1 MSKNDSS
8 VDLRLLG
15 DSGIYIPFL
24 KYNTSGRLTMAM
36 TQQTQIPVINN
47 PEDAIVDTGFATQM
61 VNFTY
66 SVTVE
71 NDSIFLKVI
80 KKYNNRT
87 DMWSNDEWSSLILFV
102 LDIEKNELVHY
113 EIPRYRILGNKFG
126 FEYNIDVDYLF
137 SLNMKDLIPAGTR
150 LAWSNANS
158 DNTHKRGRNLNMF
171 AGTLPESGEDCTL
184 ISRAVL
190 KDYNIKLYDDYEVS
204 YGKASLLA
212 DIHGKTND
220 TYKAFPDIGDT
231 IGAGEVLFS
240 KLNLDVRDL
249 KNENYDIINNA
260 MLFTNKGLKMRR
272 PHFTDHTLLRYNGKV
287 VDIDI
292 HYNPKSGENIESDSI
307 GMQTA
312 KYLLMLKTYH
322 SSIISVYE
330 HFTKSYNTSEISPA
344 TNNLIVDS
352 MTFLETPIK
361 GRTPNITRSKKRSKL
376 DMYTLKITVEHD
388 ISINNS
394 YKFSDRYGGKGVVKI
409 LEPEDMPRDAN
420 GVVADI
426 VVLSKGI
433 VARTN
438 MGKLY
443 EQHFSKSSR
452 QTKQRI
458 KDILAVKTSREI
470 SSLLP
475 SEINIA
481 FNYLLDY
488 LSYFNTTQYKLYSG
502 KVEATKFIADNDLSV
517 LPIGG
522 LSMNQKIEILIEI
535 FDKELYLIYNA
546 QEDESAYDI
555 VNRLEASI
563 HKLEVVPIFI
573 KDPISG
579 GFKEMRCRAFIAP
592 LYTVMLNK
600 ITDDFLGAST
610 FFLNGY
616 GLPTGKAKEDGRFPY
631 KFKGVRGWGE
641 SEMRLVAAYGTPV
654 LMQKLVDRSKSIV
667 NHRQFIR
674 NQLLTGVVT
683 TNNLIPDRVE
693 DSDVAINIVKAILE
707 PAGITL
713 ETKQLV
719 L

>member
-1 MSKNDSS
+1 MK
-8 VDLRLLG
+8 
-15 DSGIYIPFL
+15 
-24 KYNTSGRLTMAM
+24 
-36 TQQTQIPVINN
+36 
-47 PEDAIVDTGFATQM
+47 IV
-61 VNFTY
+61 
-66 SVTVE
+66 
-71 NDSIFLKVI
+71 
-80 KKYNNRT
+80 
-87 DMWSNDEWSSLILFV
+87 
-102 LDIEKNELVHY
+102 
-113 EIPRYRILGNKFG
+113 
-126 FEYNIDVDYLF
+126 
-137 SLNMKDLIPAGTR
+137 
-150 LAWSNANS
+150 
-158 DNTHKRGRNLNMF
+158 
-171 AGTLPESGEDCTL
+171 
-184 ISRAVL
+184 SR
-190 KDYNIKLYDDYEVS
+190 
-204 YGKASLLA
+204 
-212 DIHGKTND
+212 
-220 TYKAFPDIGDT
+220 
-231 IGAGEVLFS
+231 
-240 KLNLDVRDL
+240 
-249 KNENYDIINNA
+249 
-260 MLFTNKGLKMRR
+260 
-272 PHFTDHTLLRYNGKV
+272 
-287 VDIDI
+287 
-292 HYNPKSGENIESDSI
+292 
-307 GMQTA
+307 
-312 KYLLMLKTYH
+312 
-322 SSIISVYE
+322 
-330 HFTKSYNTSEISPA
+330 
-344 TNNLIVDS
+344 
-352 MTFLETPIK
+352 
-361 GRTPNITRSKKRSKL
+361 
-376 DMYTLKITVEHD
+376 
-388 ISINNS
+388 
-394 YKFSDRYGGKGVVKI
+394 
-409 LEPEDMPRDAN
+409 EDMPRDAN

-488 LSYFNTTQYKLYSG
+488 LSYFNTIQYKLYSG
-502 KVEATKFIADNDLSV
+502 KVEATKFMAESDLSL

-522 LSMNQKIEILIEI
+522 LSMAQKIEILVEI

-546 QEDESAYDI
+546 QEEESAYNI
-555 VNRLEASI
+555 VCRLEASI
-563 HKLEVVPIFI
+563 HKLDVVPVFI
-573 KDPISG
+573 KDTING
-579 GFKEMRCRAFIAP
+579 GFKELKCRAFIAP

>member
-1 MSKNDSS
+1 M
-8 VDLRLLG
+8 
-15 DSGIYIPFL
+15 
-24 KYNTSGRLTMAM
+24 
-36 TQQTQIPVINN
+36 
-47 PEDAIVDTGFATQM
+47 
-61 VNFTY
+61 
-66 SVTVE
+66 
-71 NDSIFLKVI
+71 
-80 KKYNNRT
+80 
-87 DMWSNDEWSSLILFV
+87 
-102 LDIEKNELVHY
+102 
-113 EIPRYRILGNKFG
+113 
-126 FEYNIDVDYLF
+126 
-137 SLNMKDLIPAGTR
+137 
-150 LAWSNANS
+150 
-158 DNTHKRGRNLNMF
+158 
-171 AGTLPESGEDCTL
+171 
-184 ISRAVL
+184 
-190 KDYNIKLYDDYEVS
+190 
-204 YGKASLLA
+204 
-212 DIHGKTND
+212 
-220 TYKAFPDIGDT
+220 
-231 IGAGEVLFS
+231 
-240 KLNLDVRDL
+240 
-249 KNENYDIINNA
+249 
-260 MLFTNKGLKMRR
+260 
-272 PHFTDHTLLRYNGKV
+272 
-287 VDIDI
+287 
-292 HYNPKSGENIESDSI
+292 
-307 GMQTA
+307 
-312 KYLLMLKTYH
+312 
-322 SSIISVYE
+322 
-330 HFTKSYNTSEISPA
+330 
-344 TNNLIVDS
+344 
-352 MTFLETPIK
+352 
-361 GRTPNITRSKKRSKL
+361 
-376 DMYTLKITVEHD
+376 
-388 ISINNS
+388 
-394 YKFSDRYGGKGVVKI
+394 VKI

-522 LSMNQKIEILIEI
+522 LSMNQKIEILMEI

-707 PAGITL
+707 PAGVTL